1 VGLDAVEYI
10 SAIEESFNVAI
21 PDAEAARMVTPRHV
35 VDYLTMQVPVATD
48 GPCLSQ
54 RAFYRLHAA
63 LREQSRGDPL
73 PLITPDT
80 ALDAI
85 VPRRARAQ
93 AWQRVRDQLGAAKF
107 PGPPT
112 PADWFSRLAWWR
124 PRRVR
129 DVVRHV
135 VAYAPRA
142 VLGEHGWTR
151 PQIAGVVT
159 ALCEEEFG
167 VDMRRRFTLDS
178 EFVRD
183 MGVD

>member
-1 VGLDAVEYI
+1 MGLDAVEYI
-10 SAIEESFNVAI
+10 SAIEESFNVEI
-21 PDAEAARMVTPRHV
+21 PDAEAARMVTPRDV
-35 VDYLTMQVPVATD
+35 VDYLTIQVPVVRD

-54 RAFYRLHAA
+54 RAFYRLRAA
-63 LREQSRGDPL
+63 LREQSPRDPL
-73 PLITPDT
+73 SLITPDT
-80 ALDAI
+80 ELDAI
-85 VPRRARAQ
+85 VPQRERGQ

-112 PADWFSRLAWWR
+112 PADWFRRLAWWR

-129 DVVRHV
+129 AVIRYV

-142 VLGEHGWTR
+142 VVGEHGWTR
-151 PQIAGVVT
+151 PQIAAVVT

-167 VDMRRRFTLDS
+167 VDMRRFTLDS